1 VVAFHLPEVGFDYR
15 VRADSQIVK
24 TIGFD
29 GRVAREDLNLVE
41 ASPRL
46 AKLIDY
52 IFSKPEMVF
61 YKWVRETDGDVQRL
75 RARLREV
82 EGSYSYRLGRAA
94 LAPARL
100 LRKLWRRFSLRRC
113 K

>member
-1 VVAFHLPEVGFDYR
+1 
-15 VRADSQIVK
+15 VK

-52 IFSKPEMVF
+52 IFSKPEMALFQNRVGTARPSLLGGHCAGALSVF
-61 YKWVRETDGDVQRL
+61 FLE
-75 RARLREV
+75 
-82 EGSYSYRLGRAA
+82 
-94 LAPARL
+94 
-100 LRKLWRRFSLRRC
+100 
-113 K
+113 